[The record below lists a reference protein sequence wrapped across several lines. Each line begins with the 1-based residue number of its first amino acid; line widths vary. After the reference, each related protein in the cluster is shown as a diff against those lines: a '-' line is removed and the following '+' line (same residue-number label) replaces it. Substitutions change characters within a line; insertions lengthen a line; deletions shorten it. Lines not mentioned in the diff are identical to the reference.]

1 MKNNVQTVVRAACLM
16 VCAGVFAPASVQ
28 GGEMPAPV
36 EDDVFFGLLLFDRL
50 EYAFGEDEDALV
62 WDVQGWYG
70 GDYNRLWV
78 ETEGED
84 AVAGGEGGEAEAQVL
99 YSRLIAPFWDLQ
111 AGLGYQRRYGPGPDH
126 DRVFAVVGLE
136 GLAPYWFEVNP
147 ELRISEDG
155 DVSAHLEAEYE
166 LLLTQRLILQPR
178 FETAIAA
185 QEVEELGVGQ
195 GFNYVEA
202 GLRLRYEIKRELAPY
217 IGISWNRLLG
227 ETADLARDEG
237 EDDDELSLVLG
248 VRVWF

>member
-1 MKNNVQTVVRAACLM
+1 M
-16 VCAGVFAPASVQ
+16 VLAGVCQLAPAQ
-28 GGEMPAPV
+28 DEEMPPPV
-36 EDDVFFGLLLFDRL
+36 EDAVAFGLLRVDRF

-70 GDYNRLWV
+70 GDYHRLWV

-84 AVAGGEGGEAEAQVL
+84 AVAGGDGGEVEAQLL

-111 AGLGYQRRYGPGPDH
+111 AGMGYQRLYGPGPDH
-126 DRVFAVVGLE
+126 DRAFAVLGLE

-147 ELRISEDG
+147 ELRLSEDG
-155 DVSAHLEAEYE
+155 DISAHLEAEYE
-166 LLLTQRLILQPR
+166 LLLTQRLVLQPR
-178 FETAIAA
+178 LETAVAA
-185 QEVEELGVGQ
+185 QEVEQLGVGQ

-227 ETADLARDEG
+227 ETADLAREEG
-237 EDDDELSLVLG
+237 EDDDELAFVAG
-248 VRVWF
+248 VRLWF